1 MSDETPIK
9 VAQECLAE
17 GTWSLFKTFP
27 SAIRRIVEERLWAT
41 RLDKS
46 GKPFAS
52 FEAFVTARLW
62 HGLEIKDMGTLLMYL
77 KESPDVVR
85 IVQGEV
91 GALGEVGAPE
101 GHVGRN
107 QYSANVDNINISNPT
122 KGGTDPTYLLARMK
136 RDAPDVA
143 QDYLDGKHKSIRAA
157 AIVAGIIKVPS
168 NYEQAI
174 KAIGKLTPDEL
185 LMLKEYLG
193 A

>member
-1 MSDETPIK
+1 MVIK
-9 VAQECLAE
+9 AAQESLYR
-17 GTWSLFKTFP
+17 GTESLFKTLP
-27 SAIRRIVEERLWAT
+27 LAIRTIIEERLWAE

-46 GKPFAS
+46 GVPFKS

-62 HGLEIKDMGTLLMYL
+62 HGLEVKDIATLRSYL
-77 KESPDVVR
+77 REDPDVVR
-85 IVQGEV
+85 LVDGEV
-91 GALGEVGAPE
+91 GALNENGT
-101 GHVGRN
+101 N
-107 QYSANVDNINISNPT
+107 QHAGVDNIKPSST

-136 RDAPDVA
+136 RDAPEVA

-157 AIVAGIIKVPS
+157 AIAAGIIKVPS

>member
-46 GKPFAS
+46 GKPFSS

-91 GALGEVGAPE
+91 GALGEHGTNQ
-101 GHVGRN
+101 HSDGRN
-107 QYSANVDNINISNPT
+107 NITSTTPPT
-122 KGGTDPTYLLARMK
+122 RGTDPTYLLARMK
-136 RDAPDVA
+136 RDAPEVA

-193 A
+193 T

>member
-91 GALGEVGAPE
+91 GALGEHGDGPGR
-101 GHVGRN
+101 GHKR
-107 QYSANVDNINISNPT
+107 VDNINSLTPT

-136 RDAPDVA
+136 RDAPEVA

>member
-91 GALGEVGAPE
+91 GALGEVGNPTGANQ
-101 GHVGRN
+101 HVR
-107 QYSANVDNINISNPT
+107 NVDNINIPPT

-157 AIVAGIIKVPS
+157 AIVAGIIKIPS

>member
-17 GTWSLFKTFP
+17 GTWSLFKTLP

-91 GALGEVGAPE
+91 PLMPTNSESKVG
-101 GHVGRN
+101 N
-107 QYSANVDNINISNPT
+107 QNAVKNDGNNITVVSERT
-122 KGGTDPTYLLARMK
+122 RGTDLTYLLARMK
-136 RDAPDVA
+136 RDAPEVA